1 MGAVHLHKSVG
12 CIFGW
17 TLLKNTSA
25 HKQEVYLE
33 SNSRL
38 LGKLKEKFSHA
49 R

>member
-1 MGAVHLHKSVG
+1 MGAFPLHKSVG
-12 CIFGW
+12 CIFAW

-49 R
+49 S